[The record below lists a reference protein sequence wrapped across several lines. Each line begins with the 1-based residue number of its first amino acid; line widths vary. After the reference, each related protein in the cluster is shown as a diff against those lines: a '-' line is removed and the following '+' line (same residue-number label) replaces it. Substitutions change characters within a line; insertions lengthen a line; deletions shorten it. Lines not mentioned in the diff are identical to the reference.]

1 MKLLRILYI
10 KPTISFFLGLLI
22 LSMLVFFMN
31 FASQPVGQ
39 SSETILIDIP
49 RGTGF
54 TEIIDILNNA
64 GLVEN
69 KPFFYA
75 LAIMRGAASQIKAGE
90 YELSDAMPPIDII
103 NKLVMG
109 DTKSYKV
116 TIPEDFTVKEIA
128 ARLAADKLVSE
139 ETFLKL
145 AFDHNFVKTLNIP
158 GKTMEGFLYP
168 ETYRLDRSMGPKEI
182 IRIMNQEFWER
193 FTPDMRQRAAAMGMT
208 ITEVVTLASL
218 IGKET
223 GFKDE
228 KPLVSAVFH
237 NRLKKGM
244 KLQSDPTAVY
254 NLDDFDGKIRR
265 SHLLRNTPHNTYRN
279 NGLPPGPIA
288 NPDID
293 SLKAALY
300 PAKVNYLYFVA
311 NNNGSHQFSYT
322 LIDHHQAVSKY
333 QILRKK

>member
-1 MKLLRILYI
+1 MKLFRILYS
-10 KPTISFFLGLLI
+10 KPTILFLLGLLI
-22 LSMLVFFMN
+22 LGSLVFVN
-31 FASQPVGQ
+31 FARQPVGH
-39 SSETILIDIP
+39 SSKAILVDIP

-54 TEIIDILNNA
+54 FKIIDILDNA
-64 GLVEN
+64 GLIEN
-69 KPFFYA
+69 KPFFYT
-75 LAIMRGAASQIKAGE
+75 LAIMKGAVRQIKAGE
-90 YELSDAMPPIDII
+90 YEFSGAMPPIDII
-103 NKLVMG
+103 DKLVKG
-109 DTKSYKV
+109 DTKSYLI

-128 ARLAADKLVSE
+128 ARLAANKLVPE
-139 ETFLKL
+139 KTFLKL
-145 AFDHNFVKTLNIP
+145 AFDQNFVKTLNIP
-158 GKTMEGFLYP
+158 GKTLEGYLYP
-168 ETYRLDRSMGPKEI
+168 ETYKLDRSMGSKEI
-182 IRIMNQEFWER
+182 IQIMNQQFWKR
-193 FTPDMRQRAAAMGMT
+193 FTPEMRQRAAARGMS

-254 NLDDFDGKIRR
+254 NLDDFDGKIRK
-265 SHLLRNTPHNTYRN
+265 SHLLRDTPHNTYRN
-279 NGLPPGPIA
+279 KGLPPGPIA

-293 SLKAALY
+293 SLMAALY
-300 PAKVNYLYFVA
+300 PARVDYLYFVA
-311 NNNGSHQFSYT
+311 NNNGSHQFSLT

>member
-1 MKLLRILYI
+1 MKLSRTLYT
-10 KPTISFFLGLLI
+10 KPSVLFFLGLLI
-22 LSMLVFFMN
+22 LVSLIFVN
-31 FASQPVGQ
+31 FSCQPVGP
-39 SSETILIDIP
+39 SSKTILIDIP

-54 TEIIDILNNA
+54 MEAIDVLDNA
-64 GLVEN
+64 GLVKN

-75 LAIMRGAASQIKAGE
+75 LAIMKGAARQIRAGE
-90 YELSDAMPPIDII
+90 YELSATLSPIAIL
-103 NKLVMG
+103 NKLVKG
-109 DTKSYKV
+109 DIKAYMV
-116 TIPEDFTVKEIA
+116 TIPEDFTVREIA
-128 ARLAADKLVSE
+128 ARLAAYKLVPE
-139 ETFLKL
+139 KTFLKL
-145 AFDHNFVKTLNIP
+145 AFDQNFVKTLNIP
-158 GKTMEGFLYP
+158 GKTMEGYLYP
-168 ETYRLDRSMGPKEI
+168 ETYKLDRSMGSKEI
-182 IRIMNQEFWER
+182 IQVMNQEFWKR

-208 ITEVVTLASL
+208 IAEVVTLASM

-244 KLQSDPTAVY
+244 RLQSDPTAVY

-265 SHLLRNTPHNTYRN
+265 SHLLRDTPHNTYRN
-279 NGLPPGPIA
+279 SGLPPGPIA

-300 PAKVNYLYFVA
+300 PANVNYLYFVA
-311 NNNGSHQFSYT
+311 NNNGSHQFSLT

>member
-1 MKLLRILYI
+1 MKLLRIPFTR
-10 KPTISFFLGLLI
+10 PTLLLFIGLLI
-22 LSMLVFFMN
+22 ISSLVFVYF
-31 FASQPVGQ
+31 FCQPVG
-39 SSETILIDIP
+39 SSSKTILVDIP

-54 TEIIDILNNA
+54 METVNILDNA
-64 GLVEN
+64 GLVKN

-75 LAIMRGAASQIKAGE
+75 LAIMKGASRQIRAGE
-90 YELSDAMPPIDII
+90 YELSDAMSPVDII
-103 NKLVMG
+103 NKLVKG
-109 DTKSYKV
+109 DIKFYKV

-128 ARLAADKLVSE
+128 ARLAENKLVPE
-139 ETFLKL
+139 KTFLKL
-145 AFDHNFVKTLNIP
+145 AFDQNFVKTLNIT
-158 GKTMEGFLYP
+158 GKTMEGYLYP
-168 ETYRLDRSMGPKEI
+168 ETYKLDRSMGSKEI
-182 IRIMNQEFWER
+182 IQLMNQEFWKR
-193 FTPDMRQRAAAMGMT
+193 FTPDLRQRASAMGMT
-208 ITEVVTLASL
+208 IMEVVTLASM

-265 SHLLRNTPHNTYRN
+265 SHLLMDTPHNTYRN
-279 NGLPPGPIA
+279 SGLPPGPIA

-311 NNNGSHQFSYT
+311 NNNGSHQFSST
-322 LIDHHQAVSKY
+322 LIDHHQAVSRY
-333 QILRKK
+333 RTLRKK

>member
-75 LAIMRGAASQIKAGE
+75 LAIMRGAARQIKAGE

-116 TIPEDFTVKEIA
+116 TIPEDFTIKEIA

-145 AFDHNFVKTLNIP
+145 AFDQNFVKTLNIP

-228 KPLVSAVFH
+228 KPMVSAVFH

-265 SHLLRNTPHNTYRN
+265 SHLLKNTPHNTYRN
-279 NGLPPGPIA
+279 YGLPPGPIA
-288 NPDID
+288 NPDIN
-293 SLKAALY
+293 SLTAALY

>member
-1 MKLLRILYI
+1 M
-10 KPTISFFLGLLI
+10 S
-22 LSMLVFFMN
+22 SLVFVN
-31 FASQPVGQ
+31 FACQPVGQ
-39 SSETILIDIP
+39 SSKTILIDIP

-54 TEIIDILNNA
+54 MEITGMLDNA

-69 KPFFYA
+69 KPFFYT
-75 LAIMRGAASQIKAGE
+75 LAIMKGAVRQIRAGE
-90 YELSDAMPPIDII
+90 YELSYTMSPIDII
-103 NKLVMG
+103 NKLVKG
-109 DTKSYKV
+109 DIKAYLV

-128 ARLAADKLVSE
+128 ARLAANKLVPE
-139 ETFLKL
+139 KTFLKL

-158 GKTMEGFLYP
+158 GKTLEGYLYP
-168 ETYRLDRSMGPKEI
+168 ETYKLDRSMGSKEI
-182 IRIMNQEFWER
+182 IQIMNQQFWRR

-208 ITEVVTLASL
+208 ITEVVTLASI

-254 NLDDFDGKIRR
+254 NLDDFDGKIRK
-265 SHLLRNTPHNTYRN
+265 SHLLRDTSHNTYRN
-279 NGLPPGPIA
+279 KGLPPGPIA

-293 SLKAALY
+293 SLTAALY
-300 PAKVNYLYFVA
+300 PARVDYLYFVA
-311 NNNGSHQFSYT
+311 NNNGSHQFSLT

-333 QILRKK
+333 QTLRKK

>member
-1 MKLLRILYI
+1 MRLLRNLYT
-10 KPTISFFLGLLI
+10 KRSISFFLGLLVLSI
-22 LSMLVFFMN
+22 LGFFVN
-31 FASQPVGQ
+31 FSFQPVGP

-54 TEIIDILNNA
+54 MEIIDILDNA

-69 KPFFYA
+69 KPFFFT
-75 LAIMRGAASQIKAGE
+75 LAIMKGAAMQIKAGE
-90 YELSDAMPPIDII
+90 YELSEAMPPADII
-103 NKLVMG
+103 NKLVKG
-109 DTKSYKV
+109 DTKDYPV
-116 TIPEDFTVKEIA
+116 TIPEDFTVREIA
-128 ARLAADKLVSE
+128 ARLAAHKLVSE
-139 ETFLKL
+139 KTFLKL
-145 AFDHNFVKTLNIP
+145 AFDQNFVKTLNIP
-158 GKTMEGFLYP
+158 GKTLEGFLYP
-168 ETYRLDRSMGPKEI
+168 NTYRLDRSMGPKEI
-182 IRIMNQEFWER
+182 IRVMNQEFWKR
-193 FTPDMRQRAAAMGMT
+193 FTPDLRQRAAAMGMT

-254 NLDDFDGKIRR
+254 NLDNFDGKIRR
-265 SHLLRNTPHNTYRN
+265 SHLLKNTPHNTYRN
-279 NGLPPGPIA
+279 EGLPPGPIA
-288 NPDID
+288 NPDIY

-300 PAKVNYLYFVA
+300 PARVDYLYFVA
-311 NNNGSHQFSYT
+311 NNSGSHQFSST
-322 LIDHHQAVSKY
+322 LIDHQQAVSKY

>member
-1 MKLLRILYI
+1 MKLFRILYS
-10 KPTISFFLGLLI
+10 KPAILFILGLLI
-22 LSMLVFFMN
+22 LSSLLFVN
-31 FASQPVGQ
+31 FANQPVGP
-39 SSETILIDIP
+39 SSKTILIDIP

-54 TEIIDILNNA
+54 LKIIDILDNA
-64 GLVEN
+64 GLIEN
-69 KPFFYA
+69 KPFFYT
-75 LAIMRGAASQIKAGE
+75 LAIMKGAVRQIKAGE
-90 YELSDAMPPIDII
+90 YEFSGAMPPVDII
-103 NKLVMG
+103 DKLVKG
-109 DTKSYKV
+109 DTKFYRI

-128 ARLAADKLVSE
+128 ARLAANKLVPE
-139 ETFLKL
+139 KTFLKL
-145 AFDHNFVKTLNIP
+145 AFDQNFVKTLNVP
-158 GKTMEGFLYP
+158 GKTMEGYLYP
-168 ETYRLDRSMGPKEI
+168 ETYKLDRSMGSKEI
-182 IRIMNQEFWER
+182 IQIMNQQFWKR
-193 FTPDMRQRAAAMGMT
+193 FTPDLRQRAAAMGMT

-254 NLDDFDGKIRR
+254 NLDDFDGKIRK
-265 SHLLRNTPHNTYRN
+265 SHLLRDTPHNTYRN
-279 NGLPPGPIA
+279 KGLPPGPIA

-293 SLKAALY
+293 SLTAALY
-300 PAKVNYLYFVA
+300 PARVDYLYFVA
-311 NNNGSHQFSYT
+311 NNNGSHQFSLT

>member
-1 MKLLRILYI
+1 MKLLRNLYT

-22 LSMLVFFMN
+22 LSSLVFVN
-31 FASQPVGQ
+31 FARQPVGH
-39 SSETILIDIP
+39 SSETILVEIP

-54 TEIIDILNNA
+54 VQIIDILDNA

-75 LAIMRGAASQIKAGE
+75 LAIMKGAARQIKAGE
-90 YELSDAMPPIDII
+90 YELSDAMPPLDII
-103 NKLVMG
+103 DKLVKG
-109 DTKSYKV
+109 DTKVYKV
-116 TIPEDFTVKEIA
+116 TIPEDFTVREIA
-128 ARLAADKLVSE
+128 ARLAEYELVPE
-139 ETFLKL
+139 KTFLKL
-145 AFDHNFVKTLNIP
+145 AFDHDFVKTLNIP
-158 GKTMEGFLYP
+158 GKTMEGYLYP
-168 ETYRLDRSMGPKEI
+168 ETYLLDRSMGSKEI
-182 IRIMNQEFWER
+182 IQLMNQEFWRR

-208 ITEVVTLASL
+208 ITEVVTLASI

-228 KPLVSAVFH
+228 KPMVSAVFH

-279 NGLPPGPIA
+279 SGLPPGPIA
-288 NPDID
+288 NPDIN
-293 SLKAALY
+293 SLTAALY
-300 PAKVNYLYFVA
+300 PARVNYLYFVA
-311 NNNGSHQFSYT
+311 NNNGSHQFSST